1 MKYSNELKVGI
12 VALLTIIAAII
23 LFSFLKGNNVFK
35 RTATYYV
42 VYDNV
47 GGITKSSP
55 VEVYG
60 YQTGVVQSV
69 KFLDKTS
76 GKLLVTLSLDKNFQ
90 IPKNTV
96 AEIRPVS
103 IIAGMKVQLMYGEGP
118 GYYVS
123 GDTLPGRLNASILT
137 TLEEDIDPI
146 LQNVTS
152 IVAKFDSISSSLQDI
167 LTPEFSSNINKTMAN
182 LEGTTNNIDNLLAGN
197 KDEINNTLANLETFS
212 NTLAY
217 NTEKLNSIFN
227 NLKTVSDSIA
237 TADLYTTID
246 NLKTMLS
253 ETSSLLNNVNA
264 GDGNI
269 GKLVTDEN
277 LYENINETVES
288 LNGLLMDLNN
298 NPKKY
303 VHFSLFGKKQ

>member
-1 MKYSNELKVGI
+1 
-12 VALLTIIAAII
+12 
-23 LFSFLKGNNVFK
+23 
-35 RTATYYV
+35 
-42 VYDNV
+42 
-47 GGITKSSP
+47 
-55 VEVYG
+55 
-60 YQTGVVQSV
+60 
-69 KFLDKTS
+69 
-76 GKLLVTLSLDKNFQ
+76 
-90 IPKNTV
+90 
-96 AEIRPVS
+96 
-103 IIAGMKVQLMYGEGP
+103 MKVQLMYGDGP

-123 GDTLPGRLNASILT
+123 GDTIPGRLNASILT

-182 LEGTTNNIDNLLAGN
+182 LEGTTNNIDNILAGN
-197 KDEINNTLANLETFS
+197 KDEINNTLTNLETFS

-269 GKLVTDEN
+269 GKLVTDDN